1 MMKFVRFDVKGEIWN
16 EVVLDYHIDE
26 MGFRLDMQ
34 LSSSLRVFDNQ
45 WCIVI
50 VVDDG
55 RAACMCVCVFL
66 MDELL

>member
-1 MMKFVRFDVKGEIWN
+1 MMKFVGFDGEGAIQH

-26 MGFRLDMQ
+26 MGFRSDTQ
-34 LSSSLRVFDNQ
+34 LSLSLQAFGNW

-55 RAACMCVCVFL
+55 GVACMYCWYRVRWGC
-66 MDELL
+66 

>member
-1 MMKFVRFDVKGEIWN
+1 MMKFVGFDIEGEIWN

-26 MGFRLDMQ
+26 MGFRLDM
-34 LSSSLRVFDNQ
+34 SSLRVFDNQ

-55 RAACMCVCVFL
+55 GAARMCVCVFL